1 MLECHQ
7 MESVQ
12 MGAMESLKIQAI
24 REKLPSVIYT
34 MAVFCS
40 INRKYEKPPSNNFN
54 IVNFVDEEKAMPW
67 ICSHGLERSV

>member
-1 MLECHQ
+1 
-7 MESVQ
+7 

-24 REKLPSVIYT
+24 REKLASVIYT

-54 IVNFVDEEKAMPW
+54 IVNFVDEEKAMP
-67 ICSHGLERSV
+67 